1 MMSGSSTTTSTTTGG
16 SGTSTVSS
24 DTDAAVVDD
33 DDNVPYI
40 IAGVV
45 IPLALICLCLAV
57 LLLLY
62 RRNQNRKKSAAA
74 GGESGTPMKSDSSS
88 SKAGGGG
95 DASEDDS
102 AHDDPATLVPTDTPE
117 HYANIPPPSDAG
129 MPLSED
135 NQSYYSV
142 MPGAPKETPSE
153 RKDRDDGKH
162 KKHHG
167 KSSSK
172 RRNKDGEYYA
182 AAAATAAAADG
193 AASNDRPAAATRS
206 GSSRRST
213 ASGTSS
219 ITRRKST
226 KYVIDPSELKR
237 FEMVGKGAFG
247 EVYRG
252 EWRHV
257 DVAVKDVKNVDALSD
272 LLREAEEL
280 KSLQPHRNV
289 VEFYGIVAYE
299 GSFSLVTAFAAKGA
313 LSNLLYGKN
322 KMAFSREQ
330 LHSISLGSA
339 AGVRHLHA
347 EGVIH
352 RDLAARNILID
363 DTMTPK
369 IADFGMSRQVAAD
382 SDEDNTTMQS
392 IGPVKW
398 QAPEQMTR
406 RAYSRA
412 SDVFAFGVVLYEIF
426 TASPPWAGLA
436 PLEVATKVMGGQ
448 TLEMPA
454 SVDKRISAIA
464 MQCWQREPND
474 RPEMKDVHA
483 SLSTAFA
490 GIVKSGGETGQVIEI
505 DDDESS

>member
-1 MMSGSSTTTSTTTGG
+1 MDSNGSMG
-16 SGTSTVSS
+16 
-24 DTDAAVVDD
+24 VVAEDS
-33 DDNVPYI
+33 NTPYI

-45 IPLALICLCLAV
+45 IPLALIALCIAIFLF
-57 LLLLY
+57 Y
-62 RRNQNRKKSAAA
+62 RRKKKTDEKNK
-74 GGESGTPMKSDSSS
+74 GDENGTPMANQSGSG
-88 SKAGGGG
+88 SKNNKAVGG
-95 DASEDDS
+95 DASDDDS

-129 MPLSED
+129 VPLSD
-135 NQSYYSV
+135 DGGNSYYSV
-142 MPGAPKETPSE
+142 MPGAPKEHPSE
-153 RKDRDDGKH
+153 RKDSGREDGKH
-162 KKHHG
+162 GKHHGKHHG
-167 KSSSK
+167 KSASKRHDKNGGDSAVNASLDVAAGGYSRPVEDESK
-172 RRNKDGEYYA
+172 RRAG
-182 AAAATAAAADG
+182 
-193 AASNDRPAAATRS
+193 RS

-213 ASGTSS
+213 ASTTSS

-237 FEMVGKGAFG
+237 FELVGKGAFG

-257 DVAVKDVKNVDALSD
+257 DVAVKDVKNVDALPD

-289 VEFYGIVAYE
+289 VEFYGIVAQE

-322 KMAFSREQ
+322 KMSFSREQ

-369 IADFGMSRQVAAD
+369 IADFGMSRQVAD
-382 SDEDNTTMQS
+382 EDEDNTTVQT

-426 TASPPWAGLA
+426 TASPPWAGLT
-436 PLEVATKVMGGQ
+436 PLEVAAKVMGGA
-448 TLEMPA
+448 TLEMP
-454 SVDKRISAIA
+454 STVDKRISHIA
-464 MQCWQREPND
+464 KECWQREPND
-474 RPEMKDVHA
+474 RPEMKEVHPM
-483 SLSTAFA
+483 LSTAFA
-490 GIVKSGGETGQVIEI
+490 DIVKGNDSVIEI
-505 DDDESS
+505 DDDDDASS

>member
-1 MMSGSSTTTSTTTGG
+1 
-16 SGTSTVSS
+16 
-24 DTDAAVVDD
+24 
-33 DDNVPYI
+33 
-40 IAGVV
+40 
-45 IPLALICLCLAV
+45 
-57 LLLLY
+57 
-62 RRNQNRKKSAAA
+62 
-74 GGESGTPMKSDSSS
+74 
-88 SKAGGGG
+88 
-95 DASEDDS
+95 
-102 AHDDPATLVPTDTPE
+102 
-117 HYANIPPPSDAG
+117 
-129 MPLSED
+129 
-135 NQSYYSV
+135 
-142 MPGAPKETPSE
+142 
-153 RKDRDDGKH
+153 
-162 KKHHG
+162 
-167 KSSSK
+167 
-172 RRNKDGEYYA
+172 
-182 AAAATAAAADG
+182 
-193 AASNDRPAAATRS
+193 
-206 GSSRRST
+206 
-213 ASGTSS
+213 
-219 ITRRKST
+219 
-226 KYVIDPSELKR
+226 VIDPSELKR

-436 PLEVATKVMGGQ
+436 PLEVAAKVMGGADARDAGQ
-448 TLEMPA
+448 RRQAHQRHRDAVLA
-454 SVDKRISAIA
+454 ARAKRSA
-464 MQCWQREPND
+464 R
-474 RPEMKDVHA
+474 
-483 SLSTAFA
+483 
-490 GIVKSGGETGQVIEI
+490 
-505 DDDESS
+505 DEGRARVAQHRVRRHCQERRRDGPSD

>member
-1 MMSGSSTTTSTTTGG
+1 MVGE
-16 SGTSTVSS
+16 
-24 DTDAAVVDD
+24 DD
-33 DDNVPYI
+33 DVPII
-40 IAGVV
+40 IAAVV
-45 IPLALICLCLAV
+45 IPLAVICLCLAII
-57 LLLLY
+57 LLIY
-62 RRNQNRKKSAAA
+62 RRKQNQKKDEAA
-74 GGESGTPMKSDSSS
+74 GGEGGTSMKSD
-88 SKAGGGG
+88 KAVGT

-153 RKDRDDGKH
+153 RKDRDDAKHGH
-162 KKHHG
+162 KKHHGG

-182 AAAATAAAADG
+182 AAAGAAATTD
-193 AASNDRPAAATRS
+193 AASNDRPATATRS

-322 KMAFSREQ
+322 KMSFSREQ

-454 SVDKRISAIA
+454 TVDKRISTIA
-464 MQCWQREPND
+464 AQCWEREPND
-474 RPEMKDVHA
+474 RPEMKDVHS
-483 SLSTAFA
+483 SLSSAFA
-490 GIVKSGGETGQVIEI
+490 AIVKGDATQVIEI
-505 DDDESS
+505 DDEDSS